1 MFHYSIPSYVL
12 GAQYPVFGSL
22 YDPIGPSIAADTAA
36 IALWSPGTWAAASA
50 AGQAQGQGWT
60 MGLQSLS
67 SFGSSAYDYVNGL
80 SSMVQFF
87 GGGL

>member
-1 MFHYSIPSYVL
+1 VSRVL
-12 GAQYPVFGSL
+12 IVDDEEQRR
-22 YDPIGPSIAADTAA
+22 
-36 IALWSPGTWAAASA
+36 
-50 AGQAQGQGWT
+50 T